1 MKLKQFFLIS
11 YNFIFYSI
19 EIIMSGFLAAVKTY
33 GPVSLWPMLVITC
46 IYYDW
51 SKTQAYKKRKEFE
64 KLGLRSGIDK
74 KINL

>member
-1 MKLKQFFLIS
+1 
-11 YNFIFYSI
+11 
-19 EIIMSGFLAAVKTY
+19 MSGFLAAVKTY